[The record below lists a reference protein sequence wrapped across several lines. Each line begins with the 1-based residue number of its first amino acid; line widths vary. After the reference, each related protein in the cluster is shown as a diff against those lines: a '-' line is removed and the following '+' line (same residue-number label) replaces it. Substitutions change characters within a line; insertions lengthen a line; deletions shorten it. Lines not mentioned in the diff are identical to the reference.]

1 MTSDISSCAS
11 HSPFIPSRPVVA
23 VLKDALTNGTD
34 NYQAELLQI
43 EDAVKRSGYGGD
55 DALQVSRDL
64 VSCIEKDD
72 KRLEECLRKL
82 LNIVEPFDV
91 ASMMKVFISSKDSIN
106 AAKGKHV
113 VVIAGRTGTGK
124 TVTLHY
130 LSGSKLE
137 KNQQRKVVVIQ
148 AAAGTEGCKVGSG
161 SSSCTAYLQSVPCV
175 ADANVV
181 LLDTVGWG
189 DTKGDEIEAA
199 CNAVLGAA
207 LRECASV
214 RFLLIIDSGFAYER
228 CKPLKATIK
237 DFCNLVNPTHL
248 NDVVKCTTF
257 GITRFKAEPFVD
269 ECIADVEELFSSNGN
284 LTNNEKLI
292 CKLLTDQ
299 LESGIQIIDPEREWS
314 KSPKEVLEAVLK
326 SEPLRTPESAFRVP
340 LSQDLRQ
347 KLGHQLQVYNEAV
360 QRLLESSDH
369 ERAVEI
375 IEIIEKLR
383 MMFDDPI
390 LLKTMNECLRKVER
404 MVSDILK
411 KASRNL
417 DSYFAKYPQ
426 YVVTPET
433 IIQISR
439 EVQGLRRYFAESFP
453 DIGWDEVNVEQQ
465 AEQYVESVHMGTP
478 EEMGTAV
485 RKCRELMGLGM
496 LSVDKSLSLVH
507 DNIRKQFNSFSK
519 KAIVG
524 IDEMSSVKEMIKQ
537 LEACCHFASIA
548 DGSCSYKE
556 VVERFSD
563 KLEDK
568 LMSAKLAV
576 EKLPVGNEA
585 LSGLLDFLMRVT
597 EKQEKLKELQVEV
610 KYLERGLRNLGD
622 HVEEIFKKATSTMGG
637 ADAEMYLS
645 IGKVLER
652 SWGHDYQS
660 RKESSFVQVECAV
673 QKFLDGDVSD
683 VYRCIRSVGHPLA
696 CDADLAGS
704 FVWNQKC
711 ERTWDHLS
719 KLQQLV
725 ELVRGV
731 LPLTAAMVEKRLIAP
746 RIDDLGKLC
755 DGIEKTL
762 EGPMGRVHCLEEVR
776 DKYIAAD
783 PRLLLLQKLG
793 VLGDIVDCES
803 DDAQKILNDRRERM
817 QNKIINIEKGITAVG
832 EKLDSRRNLFDDS
845 NIETAEEANDIIE
858 DFDMRIPK
866 AEGKLR
872 SLESVCNQCNRCTC
886 KSQKKNKLDANG
898 YKNITELRQTIQD
911 KENEVDQMTSQR
923 EEYQCVLKEL
933 ANINKI
939 PAEVDPE
946 MHQGLGLEEVLTRL
960 KNQLD
965 EHQRQQRDVDAQLKV
980 LKNDVVSREAASVLR
995 EARIS
1000 SVFDLVTELRDKKM
1014 EARESTYTELGSE
1027 GLQELE
1033 TVLDAKVEFRR
1044 AAVLRDDLIRR
1055 AKSVAERKAFEAVKS
1070 IKEVC
1075 NMIIGGWK
1083 SESAVQ
1089 VVQLVDDVFRFFNS
1103 MPEVYKRHSF
1113 DKLKE
1118 PLMGAL
1124 ETVRN
1129 LRFNDD
1135 PDRLFFARSCYVV
1148 KLLSES
1154 TAVEV
1159 RNMFDPLYKKSEQD
1173 LEDMLEHSMP
1183 EKIDEAELD
1192 IVEEKLALYG
1202 QLDAAHR
1209 ATFKSQNVKKNL
1221 LAKVKKQLEQQGIVA
1236 VPGSDSAFFR
1246 EMREGQR
1253 QLRIAKRVKELL
1265 SESQAKQL
1273 EDVCNRMREHFS
1285 SLLWEKLKS
1294 MNTSGESCVKLSEK
1308 LEMFSEF
1315 RDLMT
1320 EEVALYYQGL
1330 HTSERTVTD
1339 DILEAL
1345 VENDPLEWKVDLW
1358 RDLKRMEA
1366 EGLNRETKRKTSENI
1381 RKTYLDKILD
1391 ETLVTK
1397 LRKMKDHLSEM
1408 GTFEHLADELKEKLD
1423 NYMEQSSAKGQVLL
1437 TVKHDNYEMLW
1448 NTDSKLPSRSIVNEM
1463 KDLLR
1468 DEEEKYM
1475 SGEKLSRSDVILA
1488 LHCKELAG
1496 DSNVPAMK
1504 LMQDIEEIF
1513 KKATSTMGGAD
1524 AEMYLS
1530 IGKVLERSWG
1540 HDYQSRK
1547 ESSFVQV
1554 ECAVQKFLDGDV
1566 SDVYR
1571 CIRSVGHPLAC
1582 DADLAGS
1589 FVWNQKCERT
1599 WDHLSKLQQLVELV
1613 RGVLPLTAAMVEKR
1627 LIAPRIDDLGKLCD
1641 GIEKTLEGP
1650 MGRVHCL
1657 EEVRDKYIAA
1667 DPRLLL
1673 LQKLGVLGDIVD
1685 CESDDAQKILNDR
1698 RERMQNK
1705 IINIEKGITAVGE
1718 KLDSRRNLF
1727 DDSNIETAEEANDII
1742 EDFDMRIPK
1751 AEGTLRSLESLCN
1764 QCKSQKR
1771 KKLDADGY
1779 KNITEL
1785 RKVIQDEKNE
1795 VNQMISQREE
1805 YQCVLKELANINK
1818 IPAEV
1823 DPEMHQGLGL
1833 EEVLTRLKNQ
1843 LDEHQRQQRDVDAQL
1858 KVLKNNVVS
1867 REAASVLREA
1877 RISSVFDLVTELRDK
1892 KMEARESTYTELG
1905 SEGLQ
1910 ELETVLDAK
1919 VEFRRAAVLRDDLI
1933 RRAKSV
1939 AEKKAFE
1946 AVKSI
1951 KEVCNMIID
1960 EWKSESAVQV
1970 VQLVDDVFKFFNS
1983 MPEVYKR
1990 HSFDKL
1996 REPLMGALETVR
2008 NLRFNDDPDR
2018 LFFARSCYVVKL
2030 LSESTAVE
2038 VRNMFDPLYKKSEQD
2053 LEDMLEHSM
2062 PEKIDEAEL
2071 DIVEEKLALY
2081 GQLDAAHRA
2090 TFKSQNVKKNLLA
2103 KVKKQLEQQGIVAV
2117 PGSDSAFFREM
2128 REGQRQ
2134 LRIAKRVKELLS
2146 ESQAKQLEDV
2156 CNRMREHFSS
2166 LLWEKLKSMN
2176 TSGESCVKLSEK
2188 LEMFSE
2194 FRDLMTEEVAL
2205 YYQGLH
2211 TSERTVTDDILEALV
2226 ENDPLEWKVDLWRDL
2241 KRMEAEGL
2249 NRETKRKTSENIRKT
2264 YLDKILDETLVTKL
2278 RKMKDHL
2285 SEMGTFEPLADELKD
2300 KLDDYTS
2307 KLDQE
2312 QSSAKSQVLLAVKH
2326 DNYEM
2331 LWNTDSKLP
2340 RRSIVN
2346 EMNDLLRD
2354 GEEKYIS
2361 GETLSCSD
2369 VLLALHCK
2377 ELAGDSTADSN
2388 VPAMRLMRQAC
2399 NSDLNNK
2406 NWKGILFWVTCLCEA
2421 TNYRDHTFVGKFLES
2436 CGLPPVFTE
2445 LKRSFSDLKESM
2457 NGVLRDN
2464 TFTHLE
2470 HISDKWSELEDI
2482 CETLATVWKQS
2493 SGLPDGIPCAEI
2505 LKLTGS
2511 VVPKWSKW
2519 KDDVVKK
2526 VNENQQN
2533 IAEKGSELVNSFLAT
2548 QDAAAR
2554 KQLNEELTKSITA
2567 LQSITKPGADVVGL
2581 AAVPEIKYILS
2592 KEITKLRE
2600 KAIKGIREKDWVK
2613 VNQIIESLSALRN
2626 NAVSFVA
2633 DAACPVSAEVEKAAT
2648 DKLGKYL
2655 KLQHTNIVECLIGM
2669 QQMSDSVEMLR
2680 VVAQKHITAVLKSH
2694 VKSYGPK
2701 KLPELVH
2708 CLRSHKSGIGE
2719 LLVTEHQIFK
2729 SFSIQLWKERAGKR
2743 DIKDVMEDL
2752 HRENPEMSKDEI
2764 SKLRKAHDFVME
2776 KTESYIREHYLGGN
2790 SAVKQ
2795 LVKKTKQM
2803 GFDIANKN
2811 VIRKFAELFLS
2822 NDGLLDLV
2830 AHVSA
2835 IWTLKGS
2842 DRGSKESE
2850 FLRKLHSIQVLA
2862 IVRSLGSKTFLE
2874 GSFVQVST
2882 GEGKS
2887 VVLSILA
2894 AVCSLLGITP
2904 YVVCHS
2910 SYLSTRDEDDSSDFL
2925 KELDVGAFYGT
2936 INQCCEDVLRGKAL
2950 REAGEGLLNGDK
2962 PQVTQLDRVKRILLI
2977 DEVDVFM
2984 SESFYGQV
2992 YLPSMKRSAAD
3003 LKPLTDFLW
3012 ENKDNEEKM
3021 KWNQVRVLKEF
3032 EDAAAA
3038 LSICGNLFNEAVRS
3052 MIEDLKYFKKAS
3064 DYVVTKEDD
3073 GSLKIGYVEQDCI
3086 DYTRVDEYRTL
3097 WAIYEA
3103 YHRDDTIDE
3112 ITRECELR
3120 QEVYLLFKLGEY
3132 SYMDLARDEFSN
3144 IIGVSGTLPQSSS
3157 EKDIVKD
3164 LGIKYQTVMPSMYGP
3179 SNLKFDERNDVQAEE
3194 SGEVHYSVVLREIKM
3209 RLGEGKR
3216 SVLVLFESE
3225 QQIGDYMK
3233 RMEKTEDEKTLRSIQ
3248 RMVEGNT
3255 HSERMA
3261 RTKRATTP
3269 GVVTFAVRVLGRG
3282 TDFYVTMQSMLDAG
3296 GMHVIQTFMGSMS
3309 EHLQIKGRTARQGQV
3324 GSFSMIIDIGGLDTF
3339 GISRSVA
3346 MEQTKNKTL
3355 YKFLCDA
3362 STDHHT
3368 KMLQLQIID
3377 AKGST
3382 KEHRHSMDFRS
3393 ELLGGKLCKKS
3404 FVDKLLKWNRGPKYE
3419 KATSRTVILLDGTGS
3434 MSNLIHGAKAVLR
3447 EVFERI
3453 YFILEEADNSLLS
3466 FSIQI
3471 VVYRNYN
3478 RKLLQLSKWC
3488 DTAGDLCAF
3497 LQDVKA
3503 EGGHGNEAVEI
3514 GLNHVNNEDNV
3525 AQVILMGDAP
3535 ANTDANLTYLGSA
3548 YNVTVTDWKT
3558 ETRALADKE
3567 IPVHSF
3573 YLAPW
3578 AKENFNEISS
3588 MTSGECKR
3596 LDVSSSSAADEMTDL
3611 WSLRVLEDIGG
3622 DVLVSQYRKRYASR
3636 TS

>member
-43 EDAVKRSGYGGD
+43 EDAVKMSGYGGD

-113 VVIAGRTGTGK
+113 IVIAGRTGTGK

-130 LSGSKLE
+130 LSGSNLE
-137 KNQQRKVVVIQ
+137 RNKQDKVVVIQ

-214 RFLLIIDSGFAYER
+214 RFLLIIDSRFDYEYF
-228 CKPLKATIK
+228 KPLKATIK

-292 CKLLTDQ
+292 CTLLIDQ

-314 KSPKEVLEAVLK
+314 QSPKEVLETVLK
-326 SEPLRTPESAFRVP
+326 SEPLRTPESAFRIP

-383 MMFDDPI
+383 MMFDDSI

-417 DSYFAKYPQ
+417 DSYFATH
-426 YVVTPET
+426 VVTPET
-433 IIQISR
+433 IIQNSR

-485 RKCRELMGLGM
+485 RKCRELMGPGM
-496 LSVDKSLSLVH
+496 LSVDKV
-507 DNIRKQFNSFSK
+507 FNSFRK

-524 IDEMSSVKEMIKQ
+524 INEMSSVKEMINQ
-537 LEACCHFASIA
+537 LEACRHFASIA
-548 DGSCSYKE
+548 DRSCSYKKL
-556 VVERFSD
+556 VGKFSD
-563 KLEDK
+563 KLK
-568 LMSAKLAV
+568 VKFFSAMLAV
-576 EKLPVGNEA
+576 MELPVGNEA

-597 EKQEKLKELQVEV
+597 EKQEKLKELQIDVNDL
-610 KYLERGLRNLGD
+610 KDLEKGLRNLGD
-622 HVEEIFKKATSTMGG
+622 HVEEIFKKATSPMGG

-683 VYRCIRSVGHPLA
+683 VYGCIPSVGHPLA

-731 LPLTAAMVEKRLIAP
+731 LPLTAAMVEEKLIAP
-746 RIDDLGKLC
+746 RIDVLGKLC

-793 VLGDIVDCES
+793 VLGDNVDCES

-832 EKLDSRRNLFDDS
+832 EKLDSRRNLFDNS

-858 DFDMRIPK
+858 DFNMRIPE
-866 AEGKLR
+866 AEGTLC
-872 SLESVCNQCNRCTC
+872 SLEKLCAQCNRCTC
-886 KSQKKNKLDANG
+886 KSQKKKKLDAHG
-898 YKNITELRQTIQD
+898 YKNITELKQAIQD
-911 KENEVDQMTSQR
+911 KKNEVNQMTSR
-923 EEYQCVLKEL
+923 RCVLKEL

-980 LKNDVVSREAASVLR
+980 LKNDVETREAASVLR

-1014 EARESTYTELGSE
+1014 EARESTYTELESK

-1033 TVLDAKVEFRR
+1033 TVLDANVEFRR
-1044 AAVLRDDLIRR
+1044 AAVLRDDLIGR
-1055 AKSVAERKAFEAVKS
+1055 AKSVAERKASEAVNS
-1070 IKEVC
+1070 IKEVRK
-1075 NMIIGGWK
+1075 MIIGGWK
-1083 SESAVQ
+1083 SKSAAQ
-1089 VVQLVDDVFRFFNS
+1089 VVQLVDDVFKFFNS
-1103 MPEVYKRHSF
+1103 MPVYKRHSF

-1118 PLMGAL
+1118 LLMGEL
-1124 ETVRN
+1124 VRN
-1129 LRFNDD
+1129 LRFDDD
-1135 PDRLFFARSCYVV
+1135 PDGLFFARSCYVV

-1154 TAVEV
+1154 TSVEV
-1159 RNMFDPLYKKSEQD
+1159 SNMFDPLYRESEQD

-1183 EKIDEAELD
+1183 EKIGEAELD

-1221 LAKVKKQLEQQGIVA
+1221 LAKVKKQLEQLDEGIVA

-1246 EMREGQR
+1246 EMREGQG
-1253 QLRIAKRVKELL
+1253 QLGIAKRAKELL
-1265 SESQAKQL
+1265 SERQAKQL
-1273 EDVCNRMREHFS
+1273 EDVCNRMKKHFS
-1285 SLLWEKLKS
+1285 SLLGEKLKS
-1294 MNTSGESCVKLSEK
+1294 MNTSGESSVKLSEK
-1308 LEMFSEF
+1308 LEKFSEF

-1320 EEVALYYQGL
+1320 EEVALYYQGF

-1339 DILEAL
+1339 NILEAL

-1358 RDLKRMEA
+1358 RDLKRMTA
-1366 EGLNRETKRKTSENI
+1366 EGLNRETERKTSENI
-1381 RKTYLDKILD
+1381 RKTCFDKILD

-1408 GTFEHLADELKEKLD
+1408 GTFEHLAYKTLADELKEKLD
-1423 NYMEQSSAKGQVLL
+1423 DYTSELDQEQSSAKGQVLRA
-1437 TVKHDNYEMLW
+1437 VKQVNYEILW
-1448 NTDSKLPSRSIVNEM
+1448 N
-1463 KDLLR
+1463 
-1468 DEEEKYM
+1468 
-1475 SGEKLSRSDVILA
+1475 
-1488 LHCKELAG
+1488 
-1496 DSNVPAMK
+1496 
-1504 LMQDIEEIF
+1504 
-1513 KKATSTMGGAD
+1513 
-1524 AEMYLS
+1524 
-1530 IGKVLERSWG
+1530 
-1540 HDYQSRK
+1540 
-1547 ESSFVQV
+1547 
-1554 ECAVQKFLDGDV
+1554 
-1566 SDVYR
+1566 
-1571 CIRSVGHPLAC
+1571 
-1582 DADLAGS
+1582 
-1589 FVWNQKCERT
+1589 
-1599 WDHLSKLQQLVELV
+1599 
-1613 RGVLPLTAAMVEKR
+1613 
-1627 LIAPRIDDLGKLCD
+1627 
-1641 GIEKTLEGP
+1641 
-1650 MGRVHCL
+1650 
-1657 EEVRDKYIAA
+1657 
-1667 DPRLLL
+1667 
-1673 LQKLGVLGDIVD
+1673 
-1685 CESDDAQKILNDR
+1685 
-1698 RERMQNK
+1698 
-1705 IINIEKGITAVGE
+1705 
-1718 KLDSRRNLF
+1718 
-1727 DDSNIETAEEANDII
+1727 
-1742 EDFDMRIPK
+1742 
-1751 AEGTLRSLESLCN
+1751 
-1764 QCKSQKR
+1764 
-1771 KKLDADGY
+1771 
-1779 KNITEL
+1779 
-1785 RKVIQDEKNE
+1785 
-1795 VNQMISQREE
+1795 
-1805 YQCVLKELANINK
+1805 
-1818 IPAEV
+1818 
-1823 DPEMHQGLGL
+1823 
-1833 EEVLTRLKNQ
+1833 
-1843 LDEHQRQQRDVDAQL
+1843 
-1858 KVLKNNVVS
+1858 
-1867 REAASVLREA
+1867 
-1877 RISSVFDLVTELRDK
+1877 
-1892 KMEARESTYTELG
+1892 
-1905 SEGLQ
+1905 
-1910 ELETVLDAK
+1910 
-1919 VEFRRAAVLRDDLI
+1919 
-1933 RRAKSV
+1933 
-1939 AEKKAFE
+1939 
-1946 AVKSI
+1946 
-1951 KEVCNMIID
+1951 
-1960 EWKSESAVQV
+1960 
-1970 VQLVDDVFKFFNS
+1970 
-1983 MPEVYKR
+1983 
-1990 HSFDKL
+1990 
-1996 REPLMGALETVR
+1996 
-2008 NLRFNDDPDR
+2008 
-2018 LFFARSCYVVKL
+2018 
-2030 LSESTAVE
+2030 
-2038 VRNMFDPLYKKSEQD
+2038 
-2053 LEDMLEHSM
+2053 
-2062 PEKIDEAEL
+2062 
-2071 DIVEEKLALY
+2071 
-2081 GQLDAAHRA
+2081 
-2090 TFKSQNVKKNLLA
+2090 
-2103 KVKKQLEQQGIVAV
+2103 
-2117 PGSDSAFFREM
+2117 
-2128 REGQRQ
+2128 
-2134 LRIAKRVKELLS
+2134 
-2146 ESQAKQLEDV
+2146 
-2156 CNRMREHFSS
+2156 
-2166 LLWEKLKSMN
+2166 
-2176 TSGESCVKLSEK
+2176 
-2188 LEMFSE
+2188 
-2194 FRDLMTEEVAL
+2194 
-2205 YYQGLH
+2205 
-2211 TSERTVTDDILEALV
+2211 
-2226 ENDPLEWKVDLWRDL
+2226 
-2241 KRMEAEGL
+2241 
-2249 NRETKRKTSENIRKT
+2249 
-2264 YLDKILDETLVTKL
+2264 
-2278 RKMKDHL
+2278 
-2285 SEMGTFEPLADELKD
+2285 
-2300 KLDDYTS
+2300 
-2307 KLDQE
+2307 
-2312 QSSAKSQVLLAVKH
+2312 
-2326 DNYEM
+2326 
-2331 LWNTDSKLP
+2331 SKLP

-2354 GEEKYIS
+2354 GEEKYMS
-2361 GETLSCSD
+2361 GKTLSRSD

-2377 ELAGDSTADSN
+2377 ELAGDSN
-2388 VPAMRLMRQAC
+2388 VPAMSSMKHAC
-2399 NSDLNNK
+2399 NSDFNSK
-2406 NWKGILFWVTCLCEA
+2406 NWKGILFWVTCLYKT
-2421 TNYRDHTFVGKFLES
+2421 TNNRDQTFVGEFLES

-2470 HISDKWSELEDI
+2470 HISDKWSKLENI
-2482 CETLATVWKQS
+2482 CETLATVWKQPS
-2493 SGLPDGIPCAEI
+2493 DLPDGIPCAEI
-2505 LKLTGS
+2505 LKSTGS

-2548 QDAAAR
+2548 QDSVAR

-2567 LQSITKPGADVVGL
+2567 LQSITKPGADIVGL
-2581 AAVPEIKYILS
+2581 AAVPEIKNILS

-2633 DAACPVSAEVEKAAT
+2633 DAACPVSTEVEKAAT
-2648 DKLGKYL
+2648 DKLGEYL
-2655 KLQHTNIVECLIGM
+2655 KLRHTDIVECLIGM
-2669 QQMSDSVEMLR
+2669 QQMSDSVEKLR
-2680 VVAQKHITAVLKSH
+2680 VDAQKHISTVLESY

-2701 KLPELVH
+2701 KLPELVES
-2708 CLRSHKSGIGE
+2708 LRSHKSGIGE

-2752 HRENPEMSKDEI
+2752 HQKNPEMSKDEI

-2795 LVKKTKQM
+2795 LVRKTKQM
-2803 GFDIANKN
+2803 GWQIANKN
-2811 VIRKFAELFLS
+2811 VIWKFAELFLS

-2887 VVLSILA
+2887 VVLSLLA

-2910 SYLSTRDEDDSSDFL
+2910 SHLSTRDEDDSSDFL

-3073 GSLKIGYVEQDCI
+3073 GSVKIGYIEQDCI

-3103 YHRDDTIDE
+3103 YHGDDTIDE
-3112 ITRECELR
+3112 ETREYKLR

-3164 LGIKYQTVMPSMYGP
+3164 LGIKYQTVMPSMYGQ

-3225 QQIGDYMK
+3225 QQIDDYMK

-3404 FVDKLLKWNRGPKYE
+3404 FVEKLLKWNRGPKYE

-3453 YFILEEADNSLLS
+3453 YFILEEADNSLFS

-3478 RKLLQLSKWC
+3478 WKLLQVSKWC

-3503 EGGHGNEAVEI
+3503 EGGHGNEAVEV

-3525 AQVILMGDAP
+3525 TQVILMGDAP
-3535 ANTDANLTYLGSA
+3535 ANTDENLTYLASK
-3548 YNVTVTDWKT
+3548 YKVTTTDWKT

-3573 YLAPW
+3573 YLASR

-3622 DVLVSQYRKRYASR
+3622 DVLVSQYRKRYASH

>member
-43 EDAVKRSGYGGD
+43 EDAVKMSGYGGD

-137 KNQQRKVVVIQ
+137 KNQQRKVVVVQ

-292 CKLLTDQ
+292 CKLLTGQ

-375 IEIIEKLR
+375 IEIIKKLR
-383 MMFDDPI
+383 MMFDDSI

-433 IIQISR
+433 IIQNSR

-519 KAIVG
+519 NAIVG

-537 LEACCHFASIA
+537 LEACCQFASIA

-719 KLQQLV
+719 KLQKLV

-845 NIETAEEANDIIE
+845 NIETAEEANDIID

-872 SLESVCNQCNRCTC
+872 SLESLCNQC
-886 KSQKKNKLDANG
+886 KSQKRKKLDANG
-898 YKNITELRQTIQD
+898 YKNITELRKAIQD
-911 KENEVDQMTSQR
+911 EKNEVDQMISQR
-923 EEYQCVLKEL
+923 EEYVCVLKEL

-1033 TVLDAKVEFRR
+1033 TVLDANVEFRR

-1075 NMIIGGWK
+1075 NMIIDEWK

-1113 DKLKE
+1113 DKLRE

-1135 PDRLFFARSCYVV
+1135 PDRLFFARSCYVI

-1221 LAKVKKQLEQQGIVA
+1221 LAKVKKQLDEGIVA

-1273 EDVCNRMREHFS
+1273 VDVCNRMREHFS

-1320 EEVALYYQGL
+1320 EEVALDYERL
-1330 HTSERTVTD
+1330 HKSERTVTD

-1345 VENDPLEWKVDLW
+1345 VENDPLEWRVNFW

-1366 EGLNRETKRKTSENI
+1366 EGLNRETERKISENI

-1397 LRKMKDHLSEM
+1397 LRKMKDHLPEM
-1408 GTFEHLADELKEKLD
+1408 GTFEH
-1423 NYMEQSSAKGQVLL
+1423 
-1437 TVKHDNYEMLW
+1437 
-1448 NTDSKLPSRSIVNEM
+1448 
-1463 KDLLR
+1463 
-1468 DEEEKYM
+1468 
-1475 SGEKLSRSDVILA
+1475 
-1488 LHCKELAG
+1488 
-1496 DSNVPAMK
+1496 
-1504 LMQDIEEIF
+1504 
-1513 KKATSTMGGAD
+1513 
-1524 AEMYLS
+1524 
-1530 IGKVLERSWG
+1530 
-1540 HDYQSRK
+1540 
-1547 ESSFVQV
+1547 
-1554 ECAVQKFLDGDV
+1554 
-1566 SDVYR
+1566 
-1571 CIRSVGHPLAC
+1571 
-1582 DADLAGS
+1582 
-1589 FVWNQKCERT
+1589 
-1599 WDHLSKLQQLVELV
+1599 
-1613 RGVLPLTAAMVEKR
+1613 
-1627 LIAPRIDDLGKLCD
+1627 
-1641 GIEKTLEGP
+1641 
-1650 MGRVHCL
+1650 
-1657 EEVRDKYIAA
+1657 
-1667 DPRLLL
+1667 
-1673 LQKLGVLGDIVD
+1673 
-1685 CESDDAQKILNDR
+1685 
-1698 RERMQNK
+1698 
-1705 IINIEKGITAVGE
+1705 
-1718 KLDSRRNLF
+1718 
-1727 DDSNIETAEEANDII
+1727 
-1742 EDFDMRIPK
+1742 
-1751 AEGTLRSLESLCN
+1751 
-1764 QCKSQKR
+1764 
-1771 KKLDADGY
+1771 
-1779 KNITEL
+1779 
-1785 RKVIQDEKNE
+1785 
-1795 VNQMISQREE
+1795 
-1805 YQCVLKELANINK
+1805 
-1818 IPAEV
+1818 
-1823 DPEMHQGLGL
+1823 
-1833 EEVLTRLKNQ
+1833 
-1843 LDEHQRQQRDVDAQL
+1843 
-1858 KVLKNNVVS
+1858 
-1867 REAASVLREA
+1867 
-1877 RISSVFDLVTELRDK
+1877 
-1892 KMEARESTYTELG
+1892 
-1905 SEGLQ
+1905 
-1910 ELETVLDAK
+1910 
-1919 VEFRRAAVLRDDLI
+1919 
-1933 RRAKSV
+1933 
-1939 AEKKAFE
+1939 
-1946 AVKSI
+1946 
-1951 KEVCNMIID
+1951 
-1960 EWKSESAVQV
+1960 
-1970 VQLVDDVFKFFNS
+1970 
-1983 MPEVYKR
+1983 
-1990 HSFDKL
+1990 
-1996 REPLMGALETVR
+1996 
-2008 NLRFNDDPDR
+2008 
-2018 LFFARSCYVVKL
+2018 
-2030 LSESTAVE
+2030 
-2038 VRNMFDPLYKKSEQD
+2038 
-2053 LEDMLEHSM
+2053 
-2062 PEKIDEAEL
+2062 
-2071 DIVEEKLALY
+2071 
-2081 GQLDAAHRA
+2081 
-2090 TFKSQNVKKNLLA
+2090 
-2103 KVKKQLEQQGIVAV
+2103 
-2117 PGSDSAFFREM
+2117 
-2128 REGQRQ
+2128 
-2134 LRIAKRVKELLS
+2134 
-2146 ESQAKQLEDV
+2146 
-2156 CNRMREHFSS
+2156 
-2166 LLWEKLKSMN
+2166 
-2176 TSGESCVKLSEK
+2176 
-2188 LEMFSE
+2188 
-2194 FRDLMTEEVAL
+2194 
-2205 YYQGLH
+2205 
-2211 TSERTVTDDILEALV
+2211 
-2226 ENDPLEWKVDLWRDL
+2226 
-2241 KRMEAEGL
+2241 
-2249 NRETKRKTSENIRKT
+2249 
-2264 YLDKILDETLVTKL
+2264 
-2278 RKMKDHL
+2278 
-2285 SEMGTFEPLADELKD
+2285 LADELKD

-2312 QSSAKSQVLLAVKH
+2312 QSSAKGQVLLAVKH
-2326 DNYEM
+2326 DNYEI

-2354 GEEKYIS
+2354 EEEKYMS

-2377 ELAGDSTADSN
+2377 ELAGDSN

-2399 NSDLNNK
+2399 NSDFDNK
-2406 NWKGILFWVTCLCEA
+2406 NWKGILFWVTCLYKT
-2421 TNYRDHTFVGKFLES
+2421 TNNRDHTFIGKFLES
-2436 CGLPPVFTE
+2436 CGLPPVLKK

-2470 HISDKWSELEDI
+2470 HISDKWNELENI

-2505 LKLTGS
+2505 LKSTGS
-2511 VVPKWSKW
+2511 VVPEWSKW

-2548 QDAAAR
+2548 QDSVAR

-2567 LQSITKPGADVVGL
+2567 LQSITTRGADVVGL
-2581 AAVPEIKYILS
+2581 AAVPEIKNILS

-2600 KAIKGIREKDWVK
+2600 KAIKGITEKDWVK
-2613 VNQIIESLSALRN
+2613 VNQIIESLSALRD

-2633 DAACPVSAEVEKAAT
+2633 DAACPVSAEVRKAAT
-2648 DKLGKYL
+2648 DKLGEYI
-2655 KLQHTNIVECLIGM
+2655 KLQHTDIVECLIGM

-2680 VVAQKHITAVLKSH
+2680 VVAQKHISTVLESY

-2701 KLPELVH
+2701 KLPELVES
-2708 CLRSHKSGIGE
+2708 LRSHKSGIGE

-2752 HRENPEMSKDEI
+2752 HQKNPEMSKDEI

-2790 SAVKQ
+2790 SAVEQ

-3103 YHRDDTIDE
+3103 YHGDDTIDE
-3112 ITRECELR
+3112 ETREYKLR

-3282 TDFYVTMQSMLDAG
+3282 TDFYVTMESMLAAG

-3393 ELLGGKLCKKS
+3393 ELLRGKLCKKS
-3404 FVDKLLKWNRGPKYE
+3404 FVDKLLKWNKGPKYE

-3471 VVYRNYN
+3471 VVYRSYN
-3478 RKLLQLSKWC
+3478 WKLLQVSKWC
-3488 DTAGDLCAF
+3488 DTAGDLCGF

-3503 EGGHGNEAVEI
+3503 EGGYRNEAVEV

-3525 AQVILMGDAP
+3525 TQVILMGDAP
-3535 ANTDANLTYLGSA
+3535 ASTDEDLTYLASA
-3548 YNVTVTDWKT
+3548 YKVTTTDWKT

-3622 DVLVSQYRKRYASR
+3622 DVLVSQYRKRYASH